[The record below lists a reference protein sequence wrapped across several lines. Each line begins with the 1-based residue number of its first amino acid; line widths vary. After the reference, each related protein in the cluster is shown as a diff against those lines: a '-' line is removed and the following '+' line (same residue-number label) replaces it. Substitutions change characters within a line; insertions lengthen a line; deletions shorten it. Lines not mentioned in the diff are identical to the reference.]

1 LSTGTY
7 HIPNSPIT
15 SPATQVHSHQRDPAG
30 IESRTMSNT
39 TSATAHAM
47 VTTAVT
53 TRSSA
58 SFGGGG
64 GSGLLMMQG

>member
-7 HIPNSPIT
+7 HSANNPIA

-30 IESRTMSNT
+30 SASRTISKT
-39 TSATAHAM
+39 TSATAHAAVPTI
-47 VTTAVT
+47 VTS
-53 TRSSA
+53 RSSA

-64 GSGLLMMQG
+64 SLMLQG